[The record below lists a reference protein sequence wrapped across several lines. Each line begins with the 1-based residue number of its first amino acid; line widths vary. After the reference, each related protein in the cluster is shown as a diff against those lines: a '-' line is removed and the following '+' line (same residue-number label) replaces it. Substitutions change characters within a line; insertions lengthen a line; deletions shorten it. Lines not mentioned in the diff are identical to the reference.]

1 MLGYKEAQKLFK
13 KKHGK
18 IAKSSWIANILS
30 DHGKTS
36 GPAHSRKG
44 DYKYPCPPL
53 ERPKLEKILKELKM
67 I

>member
-1 MLGYKEAQKLFK
+1 MSYAEAKELYK
-13 KKHGK
+13 KKHNK
-18 IAKSSWIANILS
+18 ALKNSWVAHVLS

-44 DYKYPCPPL
+44 DYKYPCPPS
-53 ERPKLEKILKELKM
+53 ERTKVEKILKELSM

>member
-1 MLGYKEAQKLFK
+1 MGYKEAQQLYK

-18 IAKSSWIANILS
+18 LAKSSWIAQILS
-30 DHGKTS
+30 EHGKTS

-44 DYKYPCPPL
+44 DYKHPCPPS
-53 ERPKLEKILKELKM
+53 ERPKLTKLLKELKM

>member
-1 MLGYKEAQKLFK
+1 MMSYKDAQQLYK
-13 KKHGK
+13 KRHGK
-18 IAKSSWIANILS
+18 LAKSSWIANVLS

-44 DYKYPCPPL
+44 NYKYPCPAS
-53 ERPKLEKILKELKM
+53 ERPKLEKILKELRM